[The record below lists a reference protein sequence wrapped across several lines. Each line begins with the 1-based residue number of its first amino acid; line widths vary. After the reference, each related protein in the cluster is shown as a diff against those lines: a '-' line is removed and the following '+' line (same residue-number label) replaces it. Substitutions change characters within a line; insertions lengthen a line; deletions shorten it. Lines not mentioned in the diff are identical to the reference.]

1 MSETPASPAASPT
14 EPERARAV
22 RDRAV
27 GLGVIAV
34 SFIVAMALSY
44 SAKQRS
50 LPRLAPPP
58 GPASAEGIVG
68 FPTAVAPLEALAL
81 AKKHT
86 VRDQFVGLA
95 LTGVTSEGTIDVS
108 NGGRARYVF
117 RSLPGEGP
125 EPEREYGT
133 LALRKYCGF
142 QVIVLN
148 EAGMGA
154 EPDVSNADC
163 RRAIDPLPEPSCSLA
178 QVWEVA
184 KRKGADP
191 SQAATIEYYR
201 AGAGPAWWFESG
213 AVSVALG
220 ADCNTELGAE
230 EARGISLQ
238 RVPG

>member
-1 MSETPASPAASPT
+1 MSETPATSAASPT
-14 EPERARAV
+14 EPKRAHAA

-50 LPRLAPPP
+50 LPRVATPPA
-58 GPASAEGIVG
+58 PASAEGIG
-68 FPTAVAPLEALAL
+68 SFPNAVAPLETLEL
-81 AKKHT
+81 AKRHT
-86 VRDQFVGLA
+86 ARDRFVGMA
-95 LTGVTSEGTIDVS
+95 LSGVTSDGTVNVS
-108 NGGRARYVF
+108 KGGGARYVF
-117 RSLPGEGP
+117 RSLAGEGP

-133 LALRKYCGF
+133 LAPRKYCGF

-148 EAGMGA
+148 EAGISA

-178 QVWEVA
+178 QVWDVA

-191 SQAATIEYYR
+191 SQTATIEYYR

-220 ADCNTELGAE
+220 ADCQTELSADD
-230 EARGISLQ
+230 ARGISVQ